1 MSNSNLVTV
10 TIMSP
15 HSRPRTRKPDAI
27 LVHHM
32 ASIATAEACG
42 ASFRPNNAN
51 ASTHYGIG
59 YDGSVGL
66 YVDESLASKSQ
77 PNYEAN
83 DRSIAIE
90 VSNDGRAPDWHV
102 GDVAL
107 EKLVELCVD
116 ICQRNGIEALNY
128 TGDATGNLLMHNWF
142 QPTACPGPYLSS
154 KFPWIAE
161 EVNRRLQRSKNLK
174 PPERNDRNDEQAK
187 AEPPGI
193 SRVLLRED

>member
-10 TIMSP
+10 TMISP

-27 LVHHM
+27 LIHHM
-32 ASIATAEACG
+32 ACVATAEACG
-42 ASFRPNNAN
+42 ASFRPSYAN
-51 ASTHYGIG
+51 ASTNYGVG

-77 PNYEAN
+77 PNFDAN

-90 VSNDGRAPDWHV
+90 VSNDGRGPDWHV

-107 EKLVELCVD
+107 EKLIELCVD
-116 ICQRNGIEALNY
+116 ICQRNGIEKLNY

-161 EVNRRLQRSKNLK
+161 EVNRRLGVVEEKPYLPIPSKQK
-174 PPERNDRNDEQAK
+174 KHIPIPVIKE
-187 AEPPGI
+187 
-193 SRVLLRED
+193 